1 MKRDIRELFKEEEF
15 EKELPENHKAEF
27 LGKLKETSRKKK
39 NPFKKMIG
47 LVASVIVLISV
58 YYLFLPDNK
67 IEEKDQQLL
76 LHVQQIE
83 TEYLKNINTEW
94 NNFLELT
101 DDEKLI
107 KKYDD
112 KLKKLS
118 ESYKV
123 ILSRFNKNPNDIN
136 TLEDL
141 ISNLQKRLQ
150 ALKDIQAH
158 IKNLKQKKVTHET
171 III

>member
-1 MKRDIRELFKEEEF
+1 MKRDIRELFKEDEF
-15 EKELPENHKAEF
+15 EKELPENHRIEF
-27 LGKLKETSRKKK
+27 LEKLKITSKKK
-39 NPFKKMIG
+39 KFPFKKMMG
-47 LVASVIVLISV
+47 LVASVLVLVSV
-58 YYLFLPDNK
+58 YLFLPDDK
-67 IEEKDQQLL
+67 IEEKDQRLL

-136 TLEDL
+136 TLEGL

-158 IKNLKQKKVTHET
+158 IKNLKEKKATHET

>member
-15 EKELPENHKAEF
+15 EKKLPENHRAEF
-27 LGKLKETSRKKK
+27 LGKLKSTSVKKK
-39 NPFKKMIG
+39 NPIKKMIG

-58 YYLFLPDNK
+58 YLFLSDNK

-107 KKYDD
+107 EKYDE
-112 KLKKLS
+112 KLKGLS
-118 ESYKV
+118 ADYKV
-123 ILSRFNKNPNDIN
+123 LSSKLNEKPNDIN
-136 TLEDL
+136 VLEAL

-150 ALKDIQAH
+150 TLKDIQEH
-158 IKNLKQKKVTHET
+158 IKSLKQKKVTYET
-171 III
+171 IVI